1 MNRCRLIPDYWSA
14 EEALAVYEFIDALR
28 DEIWSRY
35 DLRLIEL
42 LREER
47 GTAGEDRAEPHGADD
62 FDDKVPF

>member
-42 LREER
+42 LRAER
-47 GTAGEDRAEPHGADD
+47 GTAGVDRGEPHGADD
-62 FDDKVPF
+62 FDDEVPF

>member
-42 LREER
+42 LRDER
-47 GTAGEDRAEPHGADD
+47 CTAGEDRGEPHGADD

>member
-47 GTAGEDRAEPHGADD
+47 GTAGEDRGEPHGADD
-62 FDDKVPF
+62 FDDEVPF

>member
-62 FDDKVPF
+62 FDDEVPF